1 MRNKILFLI
10 AFSLFFFTLACT
22 EDSLGGGSSID
33 PNANP
38 AVYADNSSSSN
49 GGPGMKG
56 FDSDVIVFKSEIT
69 QTLEIAKGGEEWK
82 GDKPFGKIEVY
93 AEENGASAVCE
104 NETVVYSAKF
114 KIEKSNR
121 VKRNVNVKIDGK
133 TCDSMFEVF
142 KNSCFI
148 KNEND
153 KLGFACDGDGTLRAN
168 CIYSDETAD
177 FDTLLS
183 DFIAESKK
191 ICAGELVK

>member
-1 MRNKILFLI
+1 MRNKTLVLI

-22 EDSLGGGSSID
+22 DDSLGGGSSID

-49 GGPGMKG
+49 DKPGIKGGAL
-56 FDSDVIVFKSEIT
+56 DFKSKIT
-69 QTLEIAKGGEEWK
+69 QTLEIAKGGEKWK
-82 GDKPFGKIEVY
+82 GGKPFGKIDVY

-104 NETVVYSAKF
+104 NETVAYSAKF
-114 KIEKSNR
+114 KVEGSNL

-133 TCDSMFEVF
+133 TCDSMFDVF
-142 KNSCFI
+142 KNSCFV

-153 KLGFACDGDGTLRAN
+153 KLGVACDGDGTLRAN

-183 DFIAESKK
+183 GFIAESKK
-191 ICAGELVK
+191 TCAGELVK

>member
-1 MRNKILFLI
+1 MRNKILVLI

-22 EDSLGGGSSID
+22 DDSLGGGSSID

-49 GGPGMKG
+49 DKPGIKGGVL
-56 FDSDVIVFKSEIT
+56 DFKSKIT
-69 QTLEIAKGGEEWK
+69 QTFEIAKGGEEWK

-104 NETVVYSAKF
+104 NDAVVYSSKF
-114 KIEKSNR
+114 KIENSNR

-142 KNSCFI
+142 KNSCSI
-148 KNEND
+148 KNGNDELGVSCDENGRLLAD
-153 KLGFACDGDGTLRAN
+153 CV
-168 CIYSDETAD
+168 YSDETAD

>member
-1 MRNKILFLI
+1 MRNKILVLI

-22 EDSLGGGSSID
+22 DDSLGGGSSID

-49 GGPGMKG
+49 DKPGIKGGVL
-56 FDSDVIVFKSEIT
+56 DFKSKIT
-69 QTLEIAKGGEEWK
+69 QTLEIAKGGEKWK
-82 GDKPFGKIEVY
+82 GDKPFGKIDVY

-104 NETVVYSAKF
+104 NETVAYSAKF
-114 KIEKSNR
+114 KVEGSNL

-133 TCDSMFEVF
+133 TCDSMFDVF
-142 KNSCFI
+142 KNSCFV

-153 KLGFACDGDGTLRAN
+153 KLGVACDGDGTLRAN

-183 DFIAESKK
+183 GFIAESKK
-191 ICAGELVK
+191 TCAGELVK

>member
-1 MRNKILFLI
+1 MRNKILVLI

-22 EDSLGGGSSID
+22 DDSLGGGSSID

-49 GGPGMKG
+49 DKPGIKGGAL
-56 FDSDVIVFKSEIT
+56 DFKSKIT

-104 NETVVYSAKF
+104 NETVAYSSKF
-114 KIEKSNR
+114 KIENSNR

-133 TCDSMFEVF
+133 TCDSMFDVF
-142 KNSCFI
+142 KNSCFV

-153 KLGFACDGDGTLRAN
+153 KLGVACDGDGRLRAN

>member
-1 MRNKILFLI
+1 MRNKTLFLI

-49 GGPGMKG
+49 DKPGIKGGVL
-56 FDSDVIVFKSEIT
+56 DFKSKIT
-69 QTLEIAKGGEEWK
+69 QTLEIAKGGEKWK
-82 GDKPFGKIEVY
+82 GDKPFGKIDVY

-104 NETVVYSAKF
+104 NETVAYSAKF
-114 KIEKSNR
+114 KVEGSNL

-133 TCDSMFEVF
+133 TCDSMFDVF
-142 KNSCFI
+142 KNSCFV

-153 KLGFACDGDGTLRAN
+153 KLGVACDGDGTLRAN
-168 CIYSDETAD
+168 CIYSDETTD

-183 DFIAESKK
+183 VFIAESKK
-191 ICAGELVK
+191 TCAGELVK

>member
-1 MRNKILFLI
+1 MRNKILVLI
-10 AFSLFFFTLACT
+10 AFFLFFFTLACT
-22 EDSLGGGSSID
+22 DDSLGGGSSID

-49 GGPGMKG
+49 DKPGIKGGAL
-56 FDSDVIVFKSEIT
+56 DFKSKIT
-69 QTLEIAKGGEEWK
+69 QTFEIVRSDETAWK

-104 NETVVYSAKF
+104 NDAVVYSSKF
-114 KIEKSNR
+114 KIENSNR
-121 VKRNVNVKIDGK
+121 VKKNVNVKIDGK

-142 KNSCFI
+142 KNSCFV

-153 KLGFACDGDGTLRAN
+153 KLGFACDENGLLLAD
-168 CIYSDETAD
+168 CVYSDETAD

>member
-1 MRNKILFLI
+1 MRNKILVLI

-22 EDSLGGGSSID
+22 DDSLGGGSSID

-49 GGPGMKG
+49 DKTEIKGGVL
-56 FDSDVIVFKSEIT
+56 DFKSKIT
-69 QTLEIAKGGEEWK
+69 QTFEIAKGGEKWK

-104 NETVVYSAKF
+104 NDAVVYSSKF
-114 KIEKSNR
+114 KIENSNR

-133 TCDSMFEVF
+133 TCDSMFEDF
-142 KNSCFI
+142 KNSCSI
-148 KNEND
+148 KNGND
-153 KLGFACDGDGTLRAN
+153 ELGVSCDESGRLLAD
-168 CIYSDETAD
+168 CVYSDETAD

>member
-1 MRNKILFLI
+1 MRNKILVLI

-22 EDSLGGGSSID
+22 DDSLGGGSSID

-49 GGPGMKG
+49 DKPGIKGGAL
-56 FDSDVIVFKSEIT
+56 DFKSKIT
-69 QTLEIAKGGEEWK
+69 QTFEIVRSDETAWK
-82 GDKPFGKIEVY
+82 GIVEPFGKIEVY

-104 NETVVYSAKF
+104 NETVAYSAKF
-114 KIEKSNR
+114 KVEGSNLL
-121 VKRNVNVKIDGK
+121 KRNVRVKINGSV
-133 TCDSMFEVF
+133 CDSMFENF
-142 KNSCFI
+142 KNSCSI
-148 KNEND
+148 KNGND
-153 KLGFACDGDGTLRAN
+153 ELGVSCDESGRLLADCSYL
-168 CIYSDETAD
+168 DETAD

>member
-1 MRNKILFLI
+1 MRNKILVLI

-22 EDSLGGGSSID
+22 DDSLGGGSSID

-69 QTLEIAKGGEEWK
+69 QSFKITKGGETI
-82 GDKPFGKIEVY
+82 GKIEVY
-93 AEENGASAVCE
+93 AEENGALAACKTDAVE
-104 NETVVYSAKF
+104 YSAKF
-114 KIEKSNR
+114 KMEELNH
-121 VKRNVNVKIDGK
+121 VKRNVRVKINGSV
-133 TCDSMFEVF
+133 CDSMFEDF
-142 KNSCFI
+142 RSSCSI
-148 KNEND
+148 KNGNDELGVSCDENGLLLAD
-153 KLGFACDGDGTLRAN
+153 CV
-168 CIYSDETAD
+168 YSDETAD

>member
-1 MRNKILFLI
+1 MRNKTLFLI

-49 GGPGMKG
+49 DKPGIKGGAL
-56 FDSDVIVFKSEIT
+56 DFKSKIT
-69 QTLEIAKGGEEWK
+69 QTFEIAKGGEEWK

-104 NETVVYSAKF
+104 NDAVVYSSKF
-114 KIEKSNR
+114 KIENSNR

-142 KNSCFI
+142 KNSCSI
-148 KNEND
+148 KNGND
-153 KLGFACDGDGTLRAN
+153 ELGVSCDESGRLLADCSYL
-168 CIYSDETAD
+168 DETAD

-183 DFIAESKK
+183 VFIAESKK

>member
-10 AFSLFFFTLACT
+10 PFSLFFFALACSD
-22 EDSLGGGSSID
+22 DSLGGGSSID

-38 AVYADNSSSSN
+38 AVYANNSSSSN
-49 GGPGMKG
+49 AGPGMKG
-56 FDSDVIVFKSEIT
+56 FDSDVIVFKSDIT
-69 QTLEIAKGGEEWK
+69 QTFEIAREDEERKGNN
-82 GDKPFGKIEVY
+82 PLGKIDVY
-93 AEENGASAVCE
+93 AEENGALAVCE

-121 VKRNVNVKIDGK
+121 VKRNVNVKIDGR

-142 KNSCFI
+142 KNSCFV

-153 KLGFACDGDGTLRAN
+153 KLGVACDENGKLSAN
-168 CIYSDETAD
+168 CSYSDETAD
-177 FDTLLS
+177 FDSLLS

-191 ICAGELVK
+191 TCAGESVK

>member
-1 MRNKILFLI
+1 MRNKILVLI

-22 EDSLGGGSSID
+22 DDSLGGGSSID

-49 GGPGMKG
+49 DKPGIKGGVL
-56 FDSDVIVFKSEIT
+56 DFKSKIT
-69 QTLEIAKGGEEWK
+69 QTLEIAKGGEKWK

-93 AEENGASAVCE
+93 AEENGAFAACKTDAVE
-104 NETVVYSAKF
+104 YSAKF
-114 KIEKSNR
+114 KVEGSNL

-133 TCDSMFEVF
+133 TCDSMFEDF
-142 KNSCFI
+142 KNSCSI
-148 KNEND
+148 KNGNDELGVSCDENGRLLAD
-153 KLGFACDGDGTLRAN
+153 CV
-168 CIYSDETAD
+168 YSDETAD

-191 ICAGELVK
+191 ICAGKLVK

>member
-1 MRNKILFLI
+1 MRNKILVLI

-22 EDSLGGGSSID
+22 DDSLGGGSSID

-49 GGPGMKG
+49 DKPGIKGGAL
-56 FDSDVIVFKSEIT
+56 DFKSKIT

-104 NETVVYSAKF
+104 NETVAYSAKF
-114 KIEKSNR
+114 KVEGSNLVKINVR
-121 VKRNVNVKIDGK
+121 VKINGSV
-133 TCDSMFEVF
+133 CDSMFEDF
-142 KNSCFI
+142 KNSCSI
-148 KNEND
+148 KNGNDELGVSCDENGRLLAD
-153 KLGFACDGDGTLRAN
+153 CV
-168 CIYSDETAD
+168 YSDETAD

-191 ICAGELVK
+191 TCAGELVK

>member
-1 MRNKILFLI
+1 MRNKILVLI

-22 EDSLGGGSSID
+22 DDSLGGGSSID

-49 GGPGMKG
+49 DKPGIKGGVL
-56 FDSDVIVFKSEIT
+56 DFKSKIT
-69 QTLEIAKGGEEWK
+69 QTLEIAKGGEKWK

-93 AEENGASAVCE
+93 AEENGALAACKTDAVE
-104 NETVVYSAKF
+104 YSAKF
-114 KIEKSNR
+114 KVEGSNL

-133 TCDSMFEVF
+133 TCDSMFEDF
-142 KNSCFI
+142 KNSCSI
-148 KNEND
+148 KNGNDELGVSCDENGLLLAD
-153 KLGFACDGDGTLRAN
+153 CV
-168 CIYSDETAD
+168 YSDETAD

>member
-10 AFSLFFFTLACT
+10 AFSLLFFTLACT
-22 EDSLGGGSSID
+22 DDSLGGGSSID

-49 GGPGMKG
+49 DKPGIKGGVL
-56 FDSDVIVFKSEIT
+56 DFKSKIT

-104 NETVVYSAKF
+104 NDAVVYSSKF
-114 KIEKSNR
+114 KIENSNR

-133 TCDSMFEVF
+133 TCDSMFENF
-142 KNSCFI
+142 KNSCSI
-148 KNEND
+148 KNGND
-153 KLGFACDGDGTLRAN
+153 ELGVSCDESGRLLADCSYL
-168 CIYSDETAD
+168 DETAD

-191 ICAGELVK
+191 ICAGKLVK

>member
-1 MRNKILFLI
+1 MRNKILVLI

-38 AVYADNSSSSN
+38 AVYAYNSSSSN
-49 GGPGMKG
+49 DKPGIKGGAL
-56 FDSDVIVFKSEIT
+56 DFKSKIT

-82 GDKPFGKIEVY
+82 VDKPFGKIEVY

-142 KNSCFI
+142 KNSCFV

-153 KLGFACDGDGTLRAN
+153 KLGVACDENGLLLAD
-168 CIYSDETAD
+168 CVYSDETAD

>member
-1 MRNKILFLI
+1 MRNKTLVLI

-22 EDSLGGGSSID
+22 DDSLGGGSSID

-49 GGPGMKG
+49 EKPGIKG
-56 FDSDVIVFKSEIT
+56 SVFDFKSKIT
-69 QTLEIAKGGEEWK
+69 QTLEIAKGGEKWK
-82 GDKPFGKIEVY
+82 GDKPFGKIDVY

-104 NETVVYSAKF
+104 NETVAYSAKF
-114 KIEKSNR
+114 KVEGSNL

-133 TCDSMFEVF
+133 TCDSMFDVF
-142 KNSCFI
+142 KNSCFV

-153 KLGFACDGDGTLRAN
+153 KLGVACDGDGTLRAN

-183 DFIAESKK
+183 GFIAESKK
-191 ICAGELVK
+191 TCAGELVK

>member
-1 MRNKILFLI
+1 MRNKILVLI

-22 EDSLGGGSSID
+22 DDSLGGGSSID

-38 AVYADNSSSSN
+38 ATYANISSSSN

-69 QTLEIAKGGEEWK
+69 QTLEIAKGGENI
-82 GDKPFGKIEVY
+82 GKIEVY

-104 NETVVYSAKF
+104 NETVVYFAKF

-142 KNSCFI
+142 KNSCFV

-153 KLGFACDGDGTLRAN
+153 KLGVACDGDGTLRAN

>member
-1 MRNKILFLI
+1 MRNKTLVLI

-49 GGPGMKG
+49 DKPGIKGGVL
-56 FDSDVIVFKSEIT
+56 DFKSKIT
-69 QTLEIAKGGEEWK
+69 QTLEIAKGGEKWK
-82 GDKPFGKIEVY
+82 GDKPFGKIDVY

-104 NETVVYSAKF
+104 NETVAYSAKF
-114 KIEKSNR
+114 KVEGSNL

-133 TCDSMFEVF
+133 TCDSMFDVF
-142 KNSCFI
+142 KNSCFV

-153 KLGFACDGDGTLRAN
+153 KLGVACDGDGTLRAN

-183 DFIAESKK
+183 GFIAESKK
-191 ICAGELVK
+191 TCAGELVK

>member
-1 MRNKILFLI
+1 MRNKILVLI

-22 EDSLGGGSSID
+22 DDSLGGGSSID

-49 GGPGMKG
+49 DKTGIKG
-56 FDSDVIVFKSEIT
+56 SVFDFKSKIT
-69 QTLEIAKGGEEWK
+69 QTFEIVRSDETAWK
-82 GDKPFGKIEVY
+82 GEVKPFGKIDVY

-104 NETVVYSAKF
+104 NDAVVYSSKF
-114 KIEKSNR
+114 KIENSNR

-142 KNSCFI
+142 KNSCSI
-148 KNEND
+148 KNGNDELGVSCDENGRLLAD
-153 KLGFACDGDGTLRAN
+153 CV
-168 CIYSDETAD
+168 YSDETAD

-191 ICAGELVK
+191 ICAGKLVK

>member
-1 MRNKILFLI
+1 MRNKILVLI

-38 AVYADNSSSSN
+38 ATYADNSSSSN
-49 GGPGMKG
+49 DKPGIKGGAL
-56 FDSDVIVFKSEIT
+56 DFKSKIT

-104 NETVVYSAKF
+104 NDAVVYSSKF
-114 KIEKSNR
+114 KIENSNR

-133 TCDSMFEVF
+133 TCDSMFEDF
-142 KNSCFI
+142 KNSCSI
-148 KNEND
+148 KNGND
-153 KLGFACDGDGTLRAN
+153 ELGVSCDESGRLLADCSYL
-168 CIYSDETAD
+168 DETAD

-183 DFIAESKK
+183 VFIAESKK